1 VMLLELAAHVRDAM
15 PKGGRCRLEAGLLE
29 LDAEQA
35 MGMAVRP
42 GRYARLTV
50 RDSGPGIPKE
60 VLARLFEPFFSA
72 TQQAGGT
79 AGPGLAILHAL
90 ASQYGGCVTVTS
102 EPGDTAFEILLPSTR

>member
-1 VMLLELAAHVRDAM
+1 
-15 PKGGRCRLEAGLLE
+15 
-29 LDAEQA
+29 
-35 MGMAVRP
+35 MAVRP

-102 EPGDTAFEILLPSTR
+102 EPGDTVYEILLPSPR